1 MSIRRPLALALSAA
15 ALAAVFAAPAHAAG
29 TGGIILNATDSKSSL
44 AGQTFTAY
52 QIGTYANTVEKD
64 GVVSSYELKG
74 STESNTWVRNVVDA
88 YNAKSDKDVATPA
101 GQDAVAA
108 LTKADATQLR
118 QLANQMAAAQDKPQA
133 AATQPGSGQTVTLAV
148 PDGLYLVTGDNMV
161 PMIVSTKIDGK
172 DFTGMTLG
180 TATVKSKAVELSK
193 KLVVNGQEADSGSLT
208 VGSTATWRIKV
219 TLPNT
224 GSGTAVS
231 LKVIDAPSGEKFT
244 GNLDDITATVDD
256 ADVTGQIDKV
266 AGGGV
271 LKANANVPGDVDR
284 TVPADGFGVSLD
296 RLAQSKPGRT
306 VTITAKTVITS
317 PAAANHPQAAM
328 TYTAIYDGTTPP
340 VISKIDP
347 PTDGKCPA
355 DAGAGVA
362 CVSVPVTT
370 YGFDLNKTSM
380 GDETRKVSGA
390 GFVIKDENSGK
401 YLKWGAD
408 GWTLV
413 DAASPDAAKAAGC
426 ELLTGDADH
435 DGTLADAERT
445 ADTAG
450 RITYKGLGAGT
461 YTVTETTVPAGFSS
475 MSKPSFT
482 AAIAQN
488 GAITFTGVNLPN
500 LTVQDGRNVTVKNMT
515 KLAQLPATGGVWT
528 VGSFMA
534 GAAILAAL
542 SVGSVTLARRKH
554 AEGTAPIQVA

>member
-29 TGGIILNATDSKSSL
+29 TGGIILNATDATSSL

-74 STESNTWVRNVVDA
+74 SAESNAWVKTVVDA
-88 YNAKSDKDVATPA
+88 YNAKSDKDIAAPA
-101 GQDAVAA
+101 GQDEVAA
-108 LTKADATQLR
+108 LTKADAGQLR
-118 QLANQMAAAQDKPQA
+118 QLANQMAQAADKPDA
-133 AATQPGSGQTVTLAV
+133 AATQPGSGQSVTLNV

-161 PMIVSTKIDGK
+161 PMIVSTKIGGK

-180 TATVKSKAVELSK
+180 KATVKSKAVELSK
-193 KLVVNGQEADSGSLT
+193 KLVVNGRESDSGSLT

-231 LKVIDAPSGEKFT
+231 LKVIDAPSGERFT
-244 GNLDDITATVDD
+244 GDLDDITATVDGD
-256 ADVTGQIDKV
+256 DVTGQIDKV

-271 LKANANVPGDVDR
+271 LKANGNVPGDKDR

-296 RLAQSKPGRT
+296 RLAQSKPGKT

-317 PAAANHPQAAM
+317 LDTANHPQTAM
-328 TYTAIYDGTTPP
+328 TFTAIYDGTTPP
-340 VISKIDP
+340 QVPSTNP

-370 YGFDLNKTSM
+370 YGFNLNKTAM

-390 GFVIKDENSGK
+390 GFVVKDETSGK

-408 GWTLV
+408 GWTLTEA
-413 DAASPDAAKAAGC
+413 DSPDAAKAAGC

-435 DGTLADAERT
+435 DGTLADAEKT
-445 ADTAG
+445 GDTAG
-450 RITYKGLGAGT
+450 RITYRGLGAGT

-482 AAIAQN
+482 ATIAQDGTIDFN
-488 GAITFTGVNLPN
+488 GVNLPD
-500 LTVQDGRNVTVKNMT
+500 LTKKNGNDVTVSNMT
-515 KLAQLPATGGVWT
+515 TLAQLPATGGVWT
-528 VGSFMA
+528 VASFTMA
-534 GAAILAAL
+534 AMILAGL

-554 AEGTAPIQVA
+554 AEGTAPLRVA